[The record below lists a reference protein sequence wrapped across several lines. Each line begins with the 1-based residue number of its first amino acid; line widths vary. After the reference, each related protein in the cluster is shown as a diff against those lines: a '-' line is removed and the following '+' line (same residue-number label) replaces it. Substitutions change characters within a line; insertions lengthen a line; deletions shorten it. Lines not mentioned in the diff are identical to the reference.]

1 MLLTRRTAW
10 ITLFTAPALGM
21 MAVFMLWPALSA
33 LGYSLYDWT
42 AFSRGEFVGFKH
54 FLRLTEPPYRGELL
68 AAFQHNAIAF
78 AVILIVQNALALL
91 LAFGLYRRPRGFAFF
106 RATVFLP
113 VILSLVITA
122 YLWQLFLHPLFG
134 PLTKFAMA
142 TFHLDEFAPLGDR
155 KLALATAIIIS
166 IWRNLGFPTLVFLAG
181 MNAIP
186 DEIYKAAQLDGASE
200 WQTFRR
206 ITLPNLGPSFTI
218 IVILTFIGAFEW
230 FELPFI
236 IGGATG
242 NPANSLDTMALM
254 FYRLSFGDGA
264 SPVTDL
270 GLGAAVSVVLFV
282 IVLTGSRFGANF
294 LRKREVQ
301 Q

>member
-1 MLLTRRTAW
+1 MSRTAW
-10 ITLFTAPALGM
+10 ITLFTAPAMAM
-21 MAVFMLWPALSA
+21 MALFMLWPALSA
-33 LGYSLYDWT
+33 LGYSLFDWN
-42 AFSRGEFVGFKH
+42 AFTRGDFVGFKH
-54 FLRLTEPPYRGELL
+54 FLRLTQPPYRGELL
-68 AAFQHNAIAF
+68 AALSHNTITF
-78 AVILIVQNALALL
+78 LAVLTVQNALALL

-113 VILSLVITA
+113 VILSLVITG
-122 YLWQLFLHPLFG
+122 YLWELFLHPLFG
-134 PLTKFAMA
+134 PLTKFAMS
-142 TFHLDEFAPLGDR
+142 TFNLEEFAPLGDR
-155 KLALATAIIIS
+155 HLALATAIIIS
-166 IWRNLGFPTLVFLAG
+166 IWRNVGFPTLVFLAG

-186 DEIYKAAQLDGASE
+186 DEIYKAAELDGASD

-218 IVILTFIGAFEW
+218 IVILSFIGAFEW
-230 FELPFI
+230 FELPFV

-282 IVLTGSRFGANF
+282 IVLIGSKFGADF
-294 LRKREVQ
+294 LRKREVPQ
-301 Q
+301 

>member
-1 MLLTRRTAW
+1 MA
-10 ITLFTAPALGM
+10 M
-21 MAVFMLWPALSA
+21 MAAFMLWPALSA
-33 LGYSLYDWT
+33 LGYSLFDWN
-42 AFSRGEFVGFKH
+42 AFTRGEFVGFKH
-54 FLRLTEPPYRGELL
+54 FLRLTQPPYRGELL
-68 AAFQHNAIAF
+68 AALAHNTITF
-78 AVILIVQNALALL
+78 LAVLTVQNALALL
-91 LAFGLYRRPRGFAFF
+91 LAFGLYRRPRGFTFF

-122 YLWQLFLHPLFG
+122 YLWELFLHPLFG
-134 PLTKFAMA
+134 PLTKFAMS
-142 TFHLDEFAPLGDR
+142 TFNLDEFAPLGDR
-155 KLALATAIIIS
+155 RLALATAIIIS
-166 IWRNLGFPTLVFLAG
+166 IWRNVGFPTLVFLAG

-186 DEIYKAAQLDGASE
+186 DEIYKAAELDGASD

-218 IVILTFIGAFEW
+218 IVILSFIGAFEW
-230 FELPFI
+230 FELPFV

-282 IVLTGSRFGANF
+282 IVLIGSKFGADF
-294 LRKREVQ
+294 LRRREVSQ
-301 Q
+301 

>member
-1 MLLTRRTAW
+1 MSRTAW
-10 ITLFTAPALGM
+10 ITLFTAPAMAM
-21 MAVFMLWPALSA
+21 MALFMLWPALSA
-33 LGYSLYDWT
+33 LGYSLFDWN
-42 AFSRGEFVGFKH
+42 AFTRGEFVGFKH
-54 FLRLTEPPYRGELL
+54 FLRLTQPPYRGELL
-68 AAFQHNAIAF
+68 AALSHNTITF
-78 AVILIVQNALALL
+78 LAVLTVQNALALL

-113 VILSLVITA
+113 VILSLVITG
-122 YLWQLFLHPLFG
+122 YLWELFLHPLFG
-134 PLTKFAMA
+134 PLTKFAMS
-142 TFHLDEFAPLGDR
+142 TFNLEEFAPLGDR
-155 KLALATAIIIS
+155 HLALATAIIIS
-166 IWRNLGFPTLVFLAG
+166 IWRNVGFPTLVFLAG

-186 DEIYKAAQLDGASE
+186 DEIYKAAELDGASD

-218 IVILTFIGAFEW
+218 IVILSFIGAFEW
-230 FELPFI
+230 FELPFV

-282 IVLTGSRFGANF
+282 IVLIGSKFGADF
-294 LRKREVQ
+294 LRKREVSQ
-301 Q
+301 